1 MQAGGRR
8 FDPVILHHPTIK
20 LKRKLAQKAPGL
32 GLIFSRLLAVSFFNN
47 LEEVK
52 IYIESPEGGSMG
64 SDCIINKHATLYSYL
79 YDRSFVGMHMRAR
92 G

>member
-8 FDPVILHHPTIK
+8 FDPVILHHRTIK
-20 LKRKLAQKAPGL
+20 LKRKSSFTGCDL

-52 IYIESPEGGSMG
+52 FYFESLEGDSMG
-64 SDCIINKHATLYSYL
+64 SDCIINKHCFAQE
-79 YDRSFVGMHMRAR
+79 
-92 G
+92 